1 MEMKKLLI
9 ADAGEEFR
17 AALQD
22 YLRDRYIIQ
31 VCKEGNETLQVMESF
46 RPDVVILDLLL
57 PGVDGVTLLQ
67 EAAER
72 GLHPTVLATT
82 RFYSDYVMDA
92 MERLAVGYVMV
103 KPCELSAV
111 AARLADLLPRR
122 EEECCEVTQPDM
134 RTVVDNVLRELSFQT
149 HPRGYATLREAL
161 LETIR
166 SPGQQVTKTLYPTIG
181 KLCGGNSDQVEHAIR
196 RMIHQAWLYRNQE
209 IWDSYFGLG
218 TGGTVTKCP
227 TNKAFIMTVA
237 SRIVADNPGRAVYLR
252 KSG

>member
-9 ADAGEEFR
+9 ADASEEFR
-17 AALQD
+17 MALQD
-22 YLRDRYIIQ
+22 YLQDTYMIQ
-31 VCKEGNETLQVMESF
+31 VCREGNETLQMMESF
-46 RPDVVILDLLL
+46 RPDVMILDLLL

-67 EAAER
+67 KAADR

-82 RFYSDYVMDA
+82 RFFSDYVLEA
-92 MERLAVGYVMV
+92 MERLSVGYVMV

-111 AARLADLLPRR
+111 AERLGDLMQR
-122 EEECCEVTQPDM
+122 EEENCEVTQPDM

-181 KLCGGNSDQVEHAIR
+181 KLCGGNTEQVEHAIR
-196 RMIHQAWLYRNQE
+196 RMIHQAWTYRNQE
-209 IWDSYFGLG
+209 IWDSYFGIG
-218 TGGTVTKCP
+218 SDGMVTKCP
-227 TNKAFIMTVA
+227 TNKVFIMTVA
-237 SRIVADNPGRAVYLR
+237 SRIVAENQRTGTCLQ
-252 KSG
+252 KIG

>member
-9 ADAGEEFR
+9 ADASEEFR
-17 AALQD
+17 MAMQEYLQD
-22 YLRDRYIIQ
+22 CYIIQ
-31 VCKEGNETLQVMESF
+31 TCKEGNETLQILESF
-46 RPDVVILDLLL
+46 RPDVMILDLLL

-67 EAAER
+67 EASDR

-82 RFYSDYVMDA
+82 RFYSDYVMEA

-111 AARLADLLPRR
+111 AARLADLLPHR
-122 EEECCEVTQPDM
+122 EENCEVSQPDM

-181 KLCGGNSDQVEHAIR
+181 KQCGGNSDQVEHAIR
-196 RMIHQAWLYRNQE
+196 RVIHQAWMYRNQE
-209 IWDSYFGLG
+209 IWDSYFGIG
-218 TGGTVTKCP
+218 CDGKVTKCP
-227 TNKAFIMTVA
+227 TNKVFIMTVA
-237 SRIVADNPGRAVYLR
+237 SRIVAEKPGRDVYLK

>member
-9 ADAGEEFR
+9 ADASEEFR
-17 AALQD
+17 LALQD
-22 YLRDRYIIQ
+22 YLQDTYVIQ
-31 VCKEGNETLQVMESF
+31 ACKEGNETLQMMESF
-46 RPDVVILDLLL
+46 RPDVMVLDLLL

-67 EAAER
+67 KAVDR

-82 RFYSDYVMDA
+82 RFFSDYVLEA
-92 MERLAVGYVMV
+92 MERLSVGYVMV

-111 AARLADLLPRR
+111 AERLGDLIQR
-122 EEECCEVTQPDM
+122 EEETCEVTQPDM

-181 KLCGGNSDQVEHAIR
+181 KLCGGNTEQVEHAIR
-196 RMIHQAWLYRNQE
+196 RMIHQAWTYRNQE
-209 IWDSYFGLG
+209 IWDSYFGIG
-218 TGGTVTKCP
+218 SDGKTTKCP
-227 TNKAFIMTVA
+227 TNKVFIMTVA
-237 SRIVADNPGRAVYLR
+237 SRIVAENQRTGTCLQ
-252 KSG
+252 KIG

>member
-17 AALQD
+17 MALQD
-22 YLRDRYIIQ
+22 YLCDRYIIQ
-31 VCKEGNETLQVMESF
+31 VCKEGNETLQLMESF

-67 EAAER
+67 KAAER
-72 GLHPTVLATT
+72 GLCPTVLATT
-82 RFYSDYVMDA
+82 RFFSDYVLEA

-111 AARLADLLPRR
+111 AARLSDLMQR
-122 EEECCEVTQPDM
+122 EEDACEVTKPDM

-181 KLCGGNSDQVEHAIR
+181 KLCGGNAEQVEHAIR
-196 RMIHQAWLYRNQE
+196 RVIHQAWTYRNQE
-209 IWDSYFGLG
+209 VWDSYFGVG
-218 TGGTVTKCP
+218 SDGKTTKCP
-227 TNKAFIMTVA
+227 TNKVFIMTVA
-237 SRIVADNPGRAVYLR
+237 SRIVAENQNMRTSLQKIG
-252 KSG
+252 